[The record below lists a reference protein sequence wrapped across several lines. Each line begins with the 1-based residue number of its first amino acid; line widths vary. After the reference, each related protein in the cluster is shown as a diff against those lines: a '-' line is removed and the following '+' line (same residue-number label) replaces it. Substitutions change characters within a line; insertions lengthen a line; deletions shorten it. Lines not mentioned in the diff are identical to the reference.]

1 MESAPTSQASVD
13 EERAEEGEAVS
24 LVRQDSEESGAKAEG
39 WLCASLSSPVHW
51 FLMLADETHWSFVF
65 GVVTVYGI
73 SQGFGGAIS
82 RVASDYYWKD
92 VQMVQPSEAQVYQGI
107 ASLPWIVKPLWGL
120 LTDVLPVA
128 GYRRRPYFI
137 LSGLLGVISML
148 ILSLHKKL
156 HVLFAILALTAG
168 SAGVAISDV
177 TIDACVA
184 QNSISHPTLAA
195 DMQSLCGLNASI
207 GRLLGFSISG
217 LLVHAIGPQ
226 GVLGLLSVPAALVF
240 SVGIVLKEW
249 RIPNFVY
256 GQVHE
261 KFLQATRSMWSTLKY
276 PNVWRPC
283 LYMYFSFA
291 LSLKIQE
298 GMFYWYTDKNAG
310 PSFSQE
316 TVGFILSV
324 GSVGSLLGVLLYQNL
339 LKDCPFRSVLF
350 WCQLLSGIAGML
362 DLVLVL
368 RLNLRVGIPDY
379 FLVVIDESVSQL
391 IGNLKWMPLLV
402 LSSKLCP
409 PGIEGTFFALLMS
422 IDNAGLLTSSWGGG
436 LLLHILR
443 VTRKDFTNLWG
454 AILIRNMMRLLPLTF
469 LFLVPNIDQHSTVLP
484 ADILVEN
491 GNTKT
496 HEVKTNDIELLSLVN
511 SSEIGVEK
519 A

>member
-1 MESAPTSQASVD
+1 
-13 EERAEEGEAVS
+13 
-24 LVRQDSEESGAKAEG
+24 
-39 WLCASLSSPVHW
+39 
-51 FLMLADETHWSFVF
+51 
-65 GVVTVYGI
+65 
-73 SQGFGGAIS
+73 
-82 RVASDYYWKD
+82 
-92 VQMVQPSEAQVYQGI
+92 
-107 ASLPWIVKPLWGL
+107 
-120 LTDVLPVA
+120 
-128 GYRRRPYFI
+128 
-137 LSGLLGVISML
+137 
-148 ILSLHKKL
+148 
-156 HVLFAILALTAG
+156 
-168 SAGVAISDV
+168 
-177 TIDACVA
+177 
-184 QNSISHPTLAA
+184 
-195 DMQSLCGLNASI
+195 
-207 GRLLGFSISG
+207 
-217 LLVHAIGPQ
+217 
-226 GVLGLLSVPAALVF
+226 
-240 SVGIVLKEW
+240 
-249 RIPNFVY
+249 
-256 GQVHE
+256 
-261 KFLQATRSMWSTLKY
+261 
-276 PNVWRPC
+276 
-283 LYMYFSFA
+283 MYFSFA

-310 PSFSQE
+310 PSFSQVYHRNNNLMQLGSPKPKLILSFLMQE

-511 SSEIGVEK
+511 SSEIGVGK

>member
-1 MESAPTSQASVD
+1 MESSPTSQTSVD
-13 EERAEEGEAVS
+13 EERAEEGETVS
-24 LVRQDSEESGAKAEG
+24 LVREASEENEAKAEG
-39 WLCASLSSPVHW
+39 VCASLSSPLHW
-51 FLMLADETHWSFVF
+51 FSMLADEMHWSFVF

-73 SQGFGGAIS
+73 SQGLGGAIW

-107 ASLPWIVKPLWGL
+107 TSLPWIVKPLWGL
-120 LTDVLPVA
+120 LTDVLPMA

-137 LSGLLGVISML
+137 LSGKLY
-148 ILSLHKKL
+148 L
-156 HVLFAILALTAG
+156 HVFFALLALTVG

-195 DMQSLCGLNASI
+195 DMQTLCGFSASI

-217 LLVHAIGPQ
+217 LLVHAIGSQ
-226 GVLGLLSVPAALVF
+226 GVLGLLSIPAALVF
-240 SVGIVLKEW
+240 SVGILLKE
-249 RIPNFVY
+249 IHTPNFSY

-261 KFLQATRSMWSTLKY
+261 KFLQASRSMWTTLKY
-276 PNVWRPC
+276 PYVWRPC
-283 LYMYFSFA
+283 LYMYVSLA

-298 GMFYWYTDKNAG
+298 GMFYWYTDKNSG

-339 LKDCPFRSVLF
+339 LKDCPFRNVLF
-350 WCQLLSGIAGML
+350 WSQLLSSFAGML

-368 RLNLRVGIPDY
+368 RLNLKVGMPDY
-379 FLVVIDESVSQL
+379 FFVVIDETQAMS
-391 IGNLKWMPLLV
+391 
-402 LSSKLCP
+402 

-422 IDNAGLLTSSWGGG
+422 IDNVGMLTSSWGGG

-443 VTRKDFTNLWG
+443 VTRQDFSNLWG
-454 AILIRNMMRLLPLTF
+454 AILIRNIMRLLPLAF
-469 LFLVPNIDQHSTVLP
+469 LFLVPKIDQHSAILP

-491 GNTKT
+491 GSTKPC
-496 HEVKTNDIELLSLVN
+496 EAKTDDIELISLVN
-511 SSEIGVEK
+511 SSEVGVGK